1 MDCGCISGAV
11 PSRVAAG
18 GSGIAARIAASSRW
32 VAASPSAAPSVEE
45 TTEYAGGEN
54 SPWVCV
60 VWDDPVNL
68 MSYVTF
74 VLQRTF
80 GYDRGKAHDLML
92 AVHNDGRAAVAS
104 GSRDEM
110 ENAVRKLQEAGLW
123 ATLQKGE

>member
-1 MDCGCISGAV
+1 MDRANNGLVGPLLSRITASG
-11 PSRVAAG
+11 G
-18 GSGIAARIAASSRW
+18 GSSRSRW
-32 VAASPSAAPSVEE
+32 VASSPAPTPVVEE
-45 TTEYAGGEN
+45 TEELVGEEN
-54 SPWVCV
+54 NPWVCV

-80 GYDRGKAHDLML
+80 GYDRGKARTLML
-92 AVHNDGRAAVAS
+92 AVHNDGKAAVAS

>member
-1 MDCGCISGAV
+1 MDAAV
-11 PSRVAAG
+11 AEPPAG
-18 GSGIAARIAASSRW
+18 SF
-32 VAASPSAAPSVEE
+32 VSPSAPPAAALSASSPAPLASPAVEE
-45 TTEYAGGEN
+45 VTELSGGEN
-54 SPWVCV
+54 NPWVCV

-92 AVHNDGRAAVAS
+92 AIHNEGKCAVAS
-104 GSRDEM
+104 GSRDDM